1 MTANTESG
9 SRLRAQ
15 VRVALENDA
24 PRMIPL
30 INAAYAV
37 ETFIDGTRT
46 DEGRL
51 AAMMQKGTILLAED
65 SSGQLLGCV
74 YTEVRGKR
82 GYLGQLAVDPA
93 RQGEGLGRLMV
104 EAAEEYLRGRGCEAL
119 DITVLSLRPE
129 LPPLY
134 HRLGFEE
141 TGTEEFIHP
150 IPLKPGFECHC
161 IVMSKQL

>member
-1 MTANTESG
+1 
-9 SRLRAQ
+9 
-15 VRVALENDA
+15 
-24 PRMIPL
+24 MIPL

-46 DEGRL
+46 DELRL
-51 AAMMQKGTILLAED
+51 AAMMEKGIILLAED
-65 SSGQLLGCV
+65 VSGQLLGCV

-93 RQGEGLGRLMV
+93 RQGEGLGRLIV
-104 EAAEEYLRGRGCEAL
+104 RGAEEPLRRQGCDAL

-134 HRLGFEE
+134 HRLGFVE
-141 TGTEEFIHP
+141 TGTEKFIHP

-161 IVMSKQL
+161 IVMSKTL